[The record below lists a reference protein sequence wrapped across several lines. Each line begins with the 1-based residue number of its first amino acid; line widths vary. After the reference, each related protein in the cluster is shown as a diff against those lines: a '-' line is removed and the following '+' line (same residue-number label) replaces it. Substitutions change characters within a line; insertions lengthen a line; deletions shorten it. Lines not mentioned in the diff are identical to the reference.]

1 MTHSRLVICFVA
13 TVVVVGAALPAQ
25 AELGDYSGWRTFL
38 NLFSPPKPDNPV
50 TPAQRL
56 GDYPLLANPSGFSD
70 GFQAGAYRRWQTVQL
85 AAQTGAVCGNG
96 SPYKFFV
103 NRVPNTSNM
112 LIYMEGG
119 GACWDY
125 ASCSGQPGVRG
136 ARNPDGIPDNYM
148 DLQNPGSSLVSPLV
162 FRDHPWSRVKT
173 QNWNL
178 VYVPYCTGDIYS
190 GDRVALYQD
199 AAGAGNALVWHHNG
213 LRNVRAVVSWL
224 KDNLQRPAQLLS
236 SGCSAGGA
244 GSAVNYAHLRGDMA
258 PTRGYLLNDSG
269 PVFNAPVTGDAQTY
283 PSLPLHNQI
292 RSAWG
297 LDGAP
302 GPLRYLDQRLMGL
315 DLGNLGT
322 INQATSATFSNDRL
336 GHTHFWRDLNYSVY
350 SYEGFHPDIAN
361 ASSPSDRVARI
372 LARWHQET
380 EGLRTDLSSLH
391 NYGYYLPQ
399 FRAVNDSHCTTII
412 EFANSDIQEAGL
424 ELDDFIDDLLE
435 GSSAPMQA
443 SESSP
448 QPDFDKPFNLLYF
461 LLDQLL

>member
-1 MTHSRLVICFVA
+1 MGSLRS
-13 TVVVVGAALPAQ
+13 VGALAATLLLLLLTGPVQ
-25 AELGDYSGWRTFL
+25 AELGDYSAWRTFL
-38 NLFSPPKPDNPV
+38 NLLFPPRADNPV
-50 TPAQRL
+50 TPGERV
-56 GDYPLLANPSGFSD
+56 GDYPLLANPSGFND
-70 GFQAGAYRRWQTVQL
+70 GFRDGDYRRWQTVKL
-85 AAQTGAVCGNG
+85 APPTGAVCGNG

-125 ASCSGQPGVRG
+125 ASCTGQGRG

-148 DLQNPGSSLVSPLV
+148 DLQNPGASLVSPLV

-178 VYVPYCTGDIYS
+178 VYVPYCTGDIYG
-190 GDRVALYQD
+190 GDRVAVYENPD
-199 AAGAGNALVWHHNG
+199 GGDDLVWHHNG
-213 LRNVRAVVSWL
+213 LRNVRAVLSWL
-224 KDNLQRPAQLLS
+224 RDNLQRPAQLLS
-236 SGCSAGGA
+236 SGCSAGGV
-244 GSAVNYAHLRGDMA
+244 GSLVNYAHIRADMA

-269 PVFNAPVTGDAQTY
+269 PVFDAPAAGNPATY
-283 PSLPLHNQI
+283 PSTPLHNHI
-292 RSAWG
+292 RAAWG
-297 LDGAP
+297 LDS
-302 GPLRYLDQRLMGL
+302 GPLEYLESRLIGL

-322 INQATSATFSNDRL
+322 INRSISSTYGNDRL

-350 SYEGFHPDIAN
+350 SYADFHSDIAN
-361 ASSPSDRVARI
+361 APDESTREALI
-372 LARWHQET
+372 LARWEQDT
-380 EGLRTDLSSLH
+380 ERLRTDLSSLH

-424 ELDDFIDDLLE
+424 ELDDFIDDLME
-435 GSSAPMQA
+435 GSGAVMEA

-448 QPDFDKPFNLLYF
+448 EADLNKPFNPLYF